1 MTVQLSSL
9 RVTAEMDVSSYTR
22 GMAQK
27 VAADKDGAAS
37 AKAVGVA
44 LGQLDAAAKV
54 TGDVTA
60 KLSRQLIDGYS
71 SAAKFEKVIR
81 DVGRAVDTGMSLD
94 RAAVQL
100 DNVYRKYGLVADA
113 AVLAQHGFVSI
124 VPVIEELNRHYA
136 EQNELLQQQSASA
149 TAAAEAAKAQA
160 ELEARIKSYI
170 AAVDPVSTAQDR
182 FNSAVAEA
190 EDLYT
195 AGAISIERYRMGVT
209 KAQSALDAV
218 AESARR
224 AAAAQAQ
231 LSQNWFNTTLGV
243 RDSFSTTNRG
253 ADMEAAIREA
263 EREAAALRKAEQEAE
278 AFNRALLGIRDTFS
292 GRDGAADM
300 EAALREADAQWRQM
314 QALAQKEQDAINA
327 LLGVRD
333 TFAAG
338 NRGSDMEAAIREA
351 EAETK
356 RALAYAQQ
364 AQTEMN
370 ALLGVRTDFATDERA
385 RDIEAWSKELDR
397 YFAGLVR
404 VRAEEEQI
412 ARARRS
418 ANQNE
423 INNLLGVRAPASD
436 SAYAAQ
442 AKGYDE
448 LGQSIDNLR
457 ARVDPLFAAEMKHA
471 KAMEEIN
478 LLNAMGEFSTD
489 RYADVVRRATTV
501 HEQTIMS
508 LKNGAAEIG
517 LNVHQWQN
525 LGFQVNDVATMLLSG
540 SSPFQVL
547 ATQGGQVVQ
556 ILGMGQGGIAGSLRG
571 IASTL
576 VGMLSPIRLVIGG
589 VAGLGIAAVASYAS
603 WINAQAEVERSLLGI
618 GRASGATVTQINNIA
633 SAYASAGNVSISA
646 ATKMAAS
653 FASTGKIAPELFGD
667 LITESKDLAKVLG
680 SDTTAAAQKLSD
692 ALVEPARGAEQLNQI
707 LGAFDAA
714 TMKRIQSLDAQNRM
728 TEAQRQIIE
737 GVRNATQDA
746 ERSTTQWS
754 RTWDSLGIAVSNVWT
769 KLGQAIDAATGAA
782 PLEAQK
788 AALEARLRQIEEARA
803 SEAEH
808 LQQLQK
814 WGYSNDQINAEI
826 PSLARLDTIYRT
838 TTDSLRSVN
847 EQLEKAAA
855 KAKEARQALESLRLI
870 GTINIVMPELD
881 TVRQLQDRAL
891 VLAALAANPDM
902 QAKVGVS
909 QDQATLSAQRANE
922 AAKSYLTT
930 QQAATKQLELQ
941 NQAITARSPTERA
954 NLAYA
959 QKIAELAGANVSEEE
974 KRTQA
979 QMAYN
984 NALKEG
990 SYALSEQERQRVRA
1004 IRDQVGATQSEIDG
1018 IGKTAQQAELLRL
1031 NWQSYADLR
1040 REAEQNHT
1048 AFDAAQYARLQKENE
1063 ELARRNQLLR
1073 ERQLYDELA
1082 FEQSQL
1088 GRSAIDQNVASRLR
1102 SAGMPVDMNSQAAA
1116 AIRYTETMKQAQ
1128 SITSEFASTFVT
1140 DIAHGVDAM
1149 TALSNALTRFADQL
1163 LKMATDQLVAQ
1174 AFGGLLGGG
1183 GGFGFGGGAAPVLT
1197 GSGFTTGIFHS
1208 GGVVTSSP
1216 ATTRAVSPLAFIGAQ
1231 RFHTG
1236 GIMGLG
1242 PRERPAVLEL
1252 EEEVLRRD
1260 DPRHTF
1266 NGGRRAAIGEMIS
1279 TTFAPVISIQ
1289 GGGGDA
1295 ASMRREVAEA
1305 LREQAREIPA
1315 LVIRT
1320 IREARAARVKGV

>member
-9 RVTAEMDVSSYTR
+9 RVTADMDASSYAR

-27 VAADKDGAAS
+27 VAADKEGAAS
-37 AKAVGVA
+37 AKAVGLA
-44 LGQLDAAAKV
+44 LGQMDAAAKA

-60 KLSRQLIDGYS
+60 KLSRQLIEGYS
-71 SAAKFEKVIR
+71 NAAKFEKVIR

-94 RAAVQL
+94 RATVML
-100 DNVYRKYGLVADA
+100 ENVYRRFGLTADA
-113 AVLAQHGFVSI
+113 AALAQQGFVSI
-124 VPVIEELNRHYA
+124 VPAVEMLNTKLSVQSELADRAALATQRLA
-136 EQNELLQQQSASA
+136 E
-149 TAAAEAAKAQA
+149 
-160 ELEARIKSYI
+160 
-170 AAVDPVSTAQDR
+170 
-182 FNSAVAEA
+182 
-190 EDLYT
+190 
-195 AGAISIERYRMGVT
+195 
-209 KAQSALDAV
+209 AQSAQQ
-218 AESARR
+218 RIN
-224 AAAAQAQ
+224 AA
-231 LSQNWFNTTLGV
+231 LGI
-243 RDSFSTTNRG
+243 RDTYSTTDRG
-253 ADMEAAIREA
+253 ADMEAAIRDA
-263 EREAAALRKAEQEAE
+263 EREAAALRKARDEAE
-278 AFNRALLGIRDTFS
+278 TFNRALLGIRD
-292 GRDGAADM
+292 
-300 EAALREADAQWRQM
+300 
-314 QALAQKEQDAINA
+314 
-327 LLGVRD
+327 
-333 TFAAG
+333 
-338 NRGSDMEAAIREA
+338 
-351 EAETK
+351 
-356 RALAYAQQ
+356 
-364 AQTEMN
+364 
-370 ALLGVRTDFATDERA
+370 DFGGEERA
-385 RDIEAWSKELDR
+385 RDIEAWARELDR
-397 YFAGLVR
+397 YYAGLVK
-404 VRAEEEQI
+404 VRDEEDRL
-412 ARARRS
+412 ARERRI
-418 ANQNE
+418 ANQSQ
-423 INNLLGVRAPASD
+423 INGLLGVRAPASD
-436 SAYAAQ
+436 TAYAAQ
-442 AKGYDE
+442 AQGYEE
-448 LGQSIDNLR
+448 LGRSIDALR
-457 ARVDPLFAAEMKHA
+457 SRYDPLYAAEMKHA
-471 KAMEEIN
+471 EAMTAIN
-478 LLNAMGEFSTD
+478 RLYAMGEVDAD
-489 RYADVVRRATTV
+489 RYADIVRRATTV
-501 HEQTIMS
+501 HDQTILS
-508 LKNGAAEIG
+508 LKNGTAELG
-517 LNVHQWQN
+517 LNAHQWQN

-646 ATKMAAS
+646 ATKMAAG

-667 LITESKDLAKVLG
+667 LITGSKDLAKVLG
-680 SDTTAAAQKLSD
+680 TDTTAAAQKLSD
-692 ALVEPARGAEQLNQI
+692 ALMEPARGAEQLNQI

-714 TMKRIQSLDAQNRM
+714 TIKRIQSLDAQNRM

-769 KLGQAIDAATGAA
+769 KLGQAIDAATGSA

-826 PSLARLDTIYRT
+826 PSLARLDTIYRS

-847 EQLEKAAA
+847 EQLEKAAV

-881 TVRQLQDRAL
+881 TLRQLQDRAL

-959 QKIAELAGANVSEEE
+959 QKMAELAGANVSEEE

-990 SYALSEQERQRVRA
+990 NYALTEQERQRVRA
-1004 IRDQVGATQSEIDG
+1004 IRDQVGATQAEIDG

-1088 GRSAIDQNVASRLR
+1088 GRSAIDQTVASRLR

-1216 ATTRAVSPLAFIGAQ
+1216 ANTRAVSPLAFVGAP
-1231 RFHTG
+1231 RFHAG
-1236 GIMGLG
+1236 GIVGLG
-1242 PRERPAVLEL
+1242 PRERPVVAEL
-1252 EEEVLRRD
+1252 EEEILRRD

-1315 LVIRT
+1315 LVIKT